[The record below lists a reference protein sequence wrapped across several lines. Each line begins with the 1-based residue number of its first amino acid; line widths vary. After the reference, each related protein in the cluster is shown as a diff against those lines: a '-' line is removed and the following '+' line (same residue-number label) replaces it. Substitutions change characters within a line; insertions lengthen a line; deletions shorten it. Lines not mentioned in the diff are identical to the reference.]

1 MRYFALALVLLTACG
16 QNALEAHTDTLETI
30 PMTPTTTTTTT
41 TTVPVDITPDPVVLL
56 AQVPQMSK
64 CPEWTPEAL
73 EAGWDEE
80 HLYRLGYI
88 LWRESRCQPD
98 AVNASDPNSGS
109 FGLAQI
115 NGFWCRPSRYH
126 PEGWLQ
132 EQGVLDHCNDL
143 HDPLV
148 NLVAAK
154 AIWDYGVE
162 RGNCPWGPWTTKNTR
177 WCA

>member
-1 MRYFALALVLLTACG
+1 MRYFALALVLLTACA
-16 QNALEAHTDTLETI
+16 QQPLEAHTDTLETI
-30 PMTPTTTTTTT
+30 PMTPTPSTFPIT
-41 TTVPVDITPDPVVLL
+41 VDITPDPVLLL
-56 AQVPQMSK
+56 AEVPQMSE
-64 CPEWTPEAL
+64 CAEWTPEAL
-73 EAGWDEE
+73 RAGWDEE
-80 HLYRLGYI
+80 HLDRLGYI

-98 AVNASDPNSGS
+98 AFNGNDPNSGS

-115 NGFWCRPSRYH
+115 NGFWCRPSTHH

-132 EQGVLDHCNDL
+132 GLGILISCNDL